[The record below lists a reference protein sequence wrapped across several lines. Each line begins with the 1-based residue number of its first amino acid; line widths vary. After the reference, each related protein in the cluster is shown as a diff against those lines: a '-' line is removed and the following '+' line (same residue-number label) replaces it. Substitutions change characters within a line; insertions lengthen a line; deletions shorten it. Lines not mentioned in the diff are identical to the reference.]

1 MHRPQSNPDEP
12 APYSDER
19 PFDPPPGSSWD
30 RLLKLVPQGARV
42 LDVGC
47 SYGQF
52 ASALRRVRGCTVT
65 GVELD
70 PVAAEAARAHC
81 DEVYQ
86 GDIAEVAPRLAAGF
100 DVVVAADVL
109 EHLTNPEEILRV
121 LAALLRQGGCVLA
134 SIPNVTHLSVV
145 LALAEGG
152 FPRSREGLLDHTHVQ
167 FFGERDVLSLFGRA
181 NLAARIADRVH
192 TEPGSTEFHS

>member
-1 MHRPQSNPDEP
+1 MHRPESNPAEP

-30 RLLKLVPQGARV
+30 RLLQLVPQGARV

-52 ASALRRVRGCTVT
+52 ASALKRFRGCSVT

-70 PVAAEAARAHC
+70 PAAAEAARAHC
-81 DEVYQ
+81 DQVFQ
-86 GDIAEVAPRLAAGF
+86 GDIAEVAPRLAAEF
-100 DVVVAADVL
+100 DVVVAARVL
-109 EHLTNPEEILRV
+109 EHLINPVEVLRL
-121 LAALLRQGGCVLA
+121 LASLLRQGGCLLA

-152 FPRSREGLLDHTHVQ
+152 FPRSREGLLDETHVQ
-167 FFGERDVLSLFGRA
+167 FFGERDVLSLFQRTG
-181 NLAARIADRVH
+181 LAARIADR
-192 TEPGSTEFHS
+192 